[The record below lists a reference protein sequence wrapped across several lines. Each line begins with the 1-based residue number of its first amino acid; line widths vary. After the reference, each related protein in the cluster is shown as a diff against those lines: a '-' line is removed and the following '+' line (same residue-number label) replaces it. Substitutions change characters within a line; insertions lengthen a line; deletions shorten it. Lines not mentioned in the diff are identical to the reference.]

1 MESEPTEG
9 EVNKAAC
16 VNCLGY

>member
-1 MESEPTEG
+1 MESEPTKG